1 MFYARQCSSKITFCD
16 TFEHDGTM
24 QCLSLEQYHTVD
36 IDMKMCLE
44 SVWIQHGFSL
54 YIYVHWRNHHKH
66 YTSKHPQIHA
76 ECIGQSILA
85 ASHLKQ
91 ERQR

>member
-1 MFYARQCSSKITFCD
+1 MNDCWILLFICGHDQYDAQELCSYQEWCYNID
-16 TFEHDGTM
+16 N
-24 QCLSLEQYHTVD
+24 
-36 IDMKMCLE
+36 DMKMCLE